1 MKSPITNDLELAG
14 AMSASIGNAYHEAVE
29 FSKVLPSHALVR
41 FRDVLEEVCIL
52 LAKHAGLDLVKTSI
66 AKYITQLW
74 DSRVI
79 TSGLKSKL
87 NKIRV
92 LCNEGAHQVRIV
104 EEGVAANPLQQRHTI
119 LVGNAVEVRGL
130 LLSVFE
136 EIYRRDNGAQSVLN
150 YKQVTIES
158 QEWKDVIYAATMN
171 EDPALQYKAGLWC
184 EAEIDRRLIANIYP
198 IVSDEFA
205 AQQVFLQRLAA
216 TYFRASFEFVQNIDA
231 SYRYASLVLLGK
243 IDGDKLEEARA
254 LVKAAADSGHGEACQ
269 LHGAILYDDDANYD
283 QALKYFLLSEQNE
296 DPRAYFCFWSYYS
309 QGKACD
315 PQIEKALAYLERGC
329 ELDCCDALYALGRE
343 YFEGEH
349 VPKNL
354 EKASELLQRSADL
367 GNGNALA
374 FKKIHIELG
383 VDKIDNDM
391 KSIFLEA
398 LARIPASEKSL
409 QIENKPKGIDP
420 YSPCSCNSGKKF
432 RFCCMKKNA
441 DPAPS
446 RGLRYISL

>member
-1 MKSPITNDLELAG
+1 MSP
-14 AMSASIGNAYHEAVE
+14 SIGSAYHEAVE
-29 FSKVLPSHALVR
+29 FSRVLPSHALVR
-41 FRDVLEEVCIL
+41 FRDVLEEVCISF
-52 LAKHAGLDLVKTSI
+52 AKHAGLDLVKTSI

-74 DSRVI
+74 DSRVV

-104 EEGVAANPLQQRHTI
+104 EEGAPSNPLQQRHEI
-119 LVGNAVEVRGL
+119 LVSNAVEVRGL
-130 LLSVFE
+130 MSSVFE
-136 EIYRRDNGAQSVLN
+136 EVYRRDNGAHADLN

-171 EDPALQYKAGLWC
+171 EDPVLQYKAGLWC

-205 AQQVFLQRLAA
+205 AQQLFLQRLAA
-216 TYFRASFEFVQNIDA
+216 TYFRASFEFVPNIDA
-231 SYRYASLVLLGK
+231 SFRYASLVLLGK
-243 IDGDKLEEARA
+243 IDGDKVDEARA

-269 LHGAILYDDDANYD
+269 FYGSILYDKESDYE
-283 QALKYFLLSEQNE
+283 QALKYLLLSERNE
-296 DPRAYFCFWSYYS
+296 DPRAYFCLWSYYS
-309 QGKACD
+309 QGKACE
-315 PQIEKALAYLERGC
+315 PQIDKALAYLQRGC

-349 VPKNL
+349 VPKDV
-354 EKASELLQRSADL
+354 EKASELLQRSAEL
-367 GNGNALA
+367 GNGQALGY
-374 FKKIHIELG
+374 KKIY
-383 VDKIDNDM
+383 VDIGYDKFVKDM
-391 KSIFLEA
+391 QESALEM
-398 LARIPASEKSL
+398 LSRIPVVSGNSQLEH
-409 QIENKPKGIDP
+409 KPKAIDP
-420 YSPCSCNSGKKF
+420 YSPCPCNSGKKF
-432 RFCCMKKNA
+432 RFCCMKKSA